1 MLPIISSL
9 LLVILL
15 IFIFSLQAFIRS
27 DLEILKD
34 WCHEGVSNW
43 LFHHPILSP
52 WAPKAILKGGGRLR
66 KRALGKSS
74 QNRIVTP

>member
-1 MLPIISSL
+1 MSPIISSL
-9 LLVILL
+9 LLRMLV

-52 WAPKAILKGGGRLR
+52 RVPQAILNGGADSKNG
-66 KRALGKSS
+66 A
-74 QNRIVTP
+74 